1 MTVNNRDEILQQIE
15 EIKSLLDKIYS
26 EYPKEELNHHTIY
39 VPVPTDAPISK
50 LNRISPY
57 APVIEESQWPRVQE
71 GESYYDDDYY
81 EDDYD
86 DYYDKEGTGDS
97 KSAEEDQEKPLLK
110 HVFSIDLR
118 TIPKIK
124 NAFKDNINTLS
135 FFISSLWDN
144 EAYEPGNG
152 ETYVMLHEVT
162 EGEFLP
168 EELKDDEELE
178 DLTETYFDFVELEI
192 PEVLMWSYDDWA
204 NIEIE
209 DYDPESSAEHKLII
223 DTYNI
228 RENYD
233 VEEWDKFPV
242 TAMRDK
248 VFNLPAYVGGSP
260 IWLQSAEYT
269 GFFIMQFSEAFVDI
283 NLGDSGEMYV
293 FADTAFWQCY

>member
-1 MTVNNRDEILQQIE
+1 MAPDSRNEILKQID
-15 EIKSLLDKIYS
+15 EIKSLLEAIYS
-26 EYPKEELNHHTIY
+26 EYPKEELKHHTIY
-39 VPVPTDAPISK
+39 IPVPTDKPISQ

-57 APVIEESQWPRVQE
+57 APAIDESEWPRLK
-71 GESYYDDDYY
+71 ESESYY

-86 DYYDKEGTGDS
+86 EDEHYDD
-97 KSAEEDQEKPLLK
+97 EEKTLLK

-118 TIPKIK
+118 TVPKIK

-144 EAYEPGNG
+144 EAYEPGTG
-152 ETYVMLHEVT
+152 ETYVMLHEKT

-178 DLTETYFDFVELEI
+178 DLKTVYFDFVELEV
-192 PEVLMWSYDDWA
+192 PEVLMWSYDDWV

-209 DYDPESSAEHKLII
+209 DYDQENSVEHKLIV

-233 VEEWDKFPV
+233 TSDWDKFPI
-242 TAMRDK
+242 TALRDK
-248 VFNLPAYVGGSP
+248 IFNLPAYVGGAP
-260 IWLQSAEYT
+260 IWLQSEEHS

-283 NLGDSGEMYV
+283 NLGDAGEMYV